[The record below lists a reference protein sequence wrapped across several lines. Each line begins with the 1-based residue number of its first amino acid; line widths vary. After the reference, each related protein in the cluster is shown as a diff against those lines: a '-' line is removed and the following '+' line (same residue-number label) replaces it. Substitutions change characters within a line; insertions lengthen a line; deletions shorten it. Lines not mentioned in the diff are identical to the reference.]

1 MVWTSPAAQ
10 RVKNLPEM
18 QETPEMWVRSLGRE
32 DSLEEETAVHS
43 SILAWKIPWTEE
55 PSKLQSKGLQRVEYD
70 WVIKYLSPQEMV
82 LKWSFKKYVNTL
94 CVFI

>member
-1 MVWTSPAAQ
+1 MLSKANLTLHSRMSGSRSVITDLERKFLKALEMVWTSPAAQ

-43 SILAWKIPWTEE
+43 SILA
-55 PSKLQSKGLQRVEYD
+55 
-70 WVIKYLSPQEMV
+70 
-82 LKWSFKKYVNTL
+82 
-94 CVFI
+94 

>member
-43 SILAWKIPWTEE
+43 SILA
-55 PSKLQSKGLQRVEYD
+55 
-70 WVIKYLSPQEMV
+70 
-82 LKWSFKKYVNTL
+82 
-94 CVFI
+94 

>member
-18 QETPEMWVRSLGRE
+18 QETSEMWVRSLGRE

-43 SILAWKIPWTEE
+43 SILA
-55 PSKLQSKGLQRVEYD
+55 
-70 WVIKYLSPQEMV
+70 
-82 LKWSFKKYVNTL
+82 
-94 CVFI
+94 